1 MSLVLNVSII
11 TTLPDKHAAKAKL
24 SQITTTKS
32 SEEQNNVHNCSNC
45 QKQNNF
51 NKPAMSTLI
60 QDGVIELL
68 MQKTNHLGKHLNT

>member
-32 SEEQNNVHNCSNC
+32 LEEQNNVHNCLNC

-51 NKPAMSTLI
+51 NKQTRYAYI
-60 QDGVIELL
+60 DIGWC
-68 MQKTNHLGKHLNT
+68 N